1 MLIRSTDIVETIE
14 TAGQFGIHAYVE
26 LIDWQPIILRVAD
39 EIHGDAR
46 AVEEWNQKAHK
57 YHRVQRPWQV
67 CG

>member
-57 YHRVQRPWQV
+57 
-67 CG
+67 